1 MKKIFALSFIISSL
15 SFAKAECADEFH
27 FTVAQDD
34 SGDFKTVQDA
44 IMHLP
49 DFSKIPVK
57 VFIKNGIYKEK
68 IILPN
73 SKTNIQFTG
82 ESKEKTVLTFD
93 NYSKKLNSVKQEMG
107 TSGSASF
114 FIFGDN
120 FTAENI
126 TFENSAGEVGQA
138 VAVRVEADKAAFK
151 NCNFVGNQDTLY
163 LVKGGGRHYF
173 QNCKIEGTVDYI
185 FGAGTAFFENCE
197 LINKNNGYITAAS
210 TPEGQSYGYV
220 FWNCKITGNT
230 PDSFY
235 LGRPW
240 RPFAKVVFINCEM
253 DASIKSEG
261 WNNWG
266 KESNEYTTYYAE
278 INSKG
283 KGASKSRVAWSHILE
298 EKEAQNF
305 TKEKVLGDWNP

>member
-1 MKKIFALSFIISSL
+1 MNKIFSLLLIISSL
-15 SFAKAECADEFH
+15 SFLNAQDEFH
-27 FTVAQDD
+27 FTVAKDG

-44 IMHLP
+44 VMHLP
-49 DFSKIPVK
+49 DFSKIPVR
-57 VFIKNGIYKEK
+57 VLIKNGTYKEK

-73 SKTNIQFTG
+73 SKTNIQFIG
-82 ESKEKTVLTFD
+82 ESKEKTILTYD
-93 NYSKKLNSVKQEMG
+93 NYSKKLNEIGQEIG

-114 FIFGDN
+114 FVFGDD

-138 VAVRVEADKAAFK
+138 VAMRVEADKAAFK
-151 NCNFVGNQDTLY
+151 NCDFKGNQDTLY

-210 TPEGQSYGYV
+210 TPEGQNYGYV

-230 PDSFY
+230 HDSFY

-240 RPFAKVVFINCEM
+240 RPFAKVIFVNCEM
-253 DASIKSEG
+253 DESIKAEG

-266 KESNEYTTYYAE
+266 KESNEKTTYYAE
-278 INSKG
+278 IGSVG
-283 KGASKSRVAWSHILE
+283 KGASKSRIKWSHILDP
-298 EKEAQNF
+298 KEAHNF
-305 TKEKVLGDWNP
+305 TKEKVLGDWKP